1 MTDTLTDWS
10 VSSSCIPVWHITYVT
25 YLTHQ
30 TQSGTYRSGISIIIE
45 NILFEGLGE
54 SILPIID
61 FFPSKLFLHQKHG
74 HEHRFC
80 LDSRNWL
87 LGKTCLL
94 VIYDQFIENFSER
107 WVAIPIYQWIC
118 WWLTFIGQIFKFLCQ
133 FGNNLS
139 FIWSLSSWNG
149 FFNIDNIWLS
159 SSCSKLNYVPN
170 WKILN
175 KPILQSMEQ
184 AT

>member
-74 HEHRFC
+74 HEHKFC

-107 WVAIPIYQWIC
+107 WVDSHITYINDFVDDWHLLDKYLNFYVNLETIC
-118 WWLTFIGQIFKFLCQ
+118 HLFEVYLHGMATLTLTTFDCQ
-133 FGNNLS
+133 AHVQNWTILKNR
-139 FIWSLSSWNG
+139 
-149 FFNIDNIWLS
+149 FNI
-159 SSCSKLNYVPN
+159 
-170 WKILN
+170 
-175 KPILQSMEQ
+175 
-184 AT
+184 